1 MYQPHNAKKCYLY
14 WKIQIISF
22 LDVALHPWRHSMA
35 TKGVEGSK
43 SVLKAANDAGGDSLL
58 FCVRKCDQKSL
69 PQVKNYY
76 TQSFSITN
84 CQSFGWKCG
93 QRWYKPFII
102 KIIMSTQGDFESILK
117 IQTRPLICFPLMGL
131 VYLCHLL
138 WSNLTCVCGQGR
150 DFLWSMREPVTNF
163 SPCYFSILIPLLC
176 PSTSATAQPKCALL
190 PNPFI
195 SIRPEWLFLW
205 WTVFPSATSW
215 LAVEGV

>member
-1 MYQPHNAKKCYLY
+1 
-14 WKIQIISF
+14 
-22 LDVALHPWRHSMA
+22 MA

-102 KIIMSTQGDFESILK
+102 KIII
-117 IQTRPLICFPLMGL
+117 
-131 VYLCHLL
+131 
-138 WSNLTCVCGQGR
+138 
-150 DFLWSMREPVTNF
+150 
-163 SPCYFSILIPLLC
+163 ILIDI
-176 PSTSATAQPKCALL
+176 KLL
-190 PNPFI
+190 PDYASEVGI
-195 SIRPEWLFLW
+195 MRPKASPYLI
-205 WTVFPSATSW
+205 
-215 LAVEGV
+215 